1 MILVDNTQVLMSSIF
16 AQHRDVAAIDEDLV
30 RHMVLNTYRMYRKK
44 FFREYGEL
52 VICEDGGASWRRDF
66 FPLYKAKRRADRK
79 ENPEQ
84 WERFYDII
92 NRIRAEVAE
101 IFPYRNMLV
110 QGCEADD
117 IIAFLAKRY
126 APSEKVL
133 ILSGDKDFGQLQIHP
148 NVVQYSPLLKK
159 FVEVDAPQKFLLEHI
174 VRGDSSDGVPNILS
188 DDDCFMAEDKR
199 QKPVTQKRMDEILK
213 EYADTGKV
221 SDKYAANWNRNSTLI
236 NLLNIPHEY
245 ESKIESEWNKPF
257 TPSRAKILNY
267 MIEKGLRNLIED
279 IGDF

>member
-16 AQHRDVAAIDEDLV
+16 AQTRDIGTIDEHLI

-52 VICEDGGASWRRDF
+52 VICQDGGASWRRDF

-84 WERFYDII
+84 WDRFYGII
-92 NRIRAEVAE
+92 NNIREEVAE
-101 IFPYRNMLV
+101 NFPYRNMIV

-117 IIAFLAKRY
+117 IISFLAKRY
-126 APSEKVL
+126 SPTEKIL
-133 ILSGDKDFGQLQIHP
+133 ILSGDKDFGQLHIFP
-148 NVVQYSPLLKK
+148 NVSQYSPMLKK
-159 FVEVDAPQKFLLEHI
+159 FITVENPKTYLFEHI

-188 DDDCFMAEDKR
+188 DDDSLINKSKR
-199 QKPVTQKRMDEILK
+199 QKPVTKKRMDEILDFH
-213 EYADTGKV
+213 ADTGNIP
-221 SDKYAANWNRNSTLI
+221 SKYAANWNRNKTLI
-236 NLLNIPHEY
+236 DLLHIPTEW
-245 ESKIESEWNKPF
+245 EEKIEYEWNKTV
-257 TPSRAKILNY
+257 TPTRAKILDY
-267 MIEKGLRNLIED
+267 MIEKGLRNLIGD

>member
-126 APSEKVL
+126 APTEKVL
-133 ILSGDKDFGQLQIHP
+133 ILSGDKDFGQLQIHS

-159 FVEVDAPQKFLLEHI
+159 FVEIDAPQQFLLEHI

-236 NLLNIPHEY
+236 NLLNIPHQY

>member
-52 VICEDGGASWRRDF
+52 VICQDGGASWRRDF

-79 ENPEQ
+79 ENEAQ
-84 WERFYDII
+84 WDRFYDII
-92 NRIRAEVAE
+92 NRIRDEVAQH
-101 IFPYRNMLV
+101 FPYRNMIV

-117 IIAFLAKRY
+117 IIAYLVKRF
-126 APSEKVL
+126 APTEKIL
-133 ILSGDKDFGQLQIHP
+133 ILSGDKDFGQLQIHSS
-148 NVVQYSPLLKK
+148 VAQYSPLQKK
-159 FVEVDAPQKFLLEHI
+159 FVEVGNPKQFLLEHI
-174 VRGDSSDGVPNILS
+174 IKGDSSDGVPNILS

-199 QKPVTQKRMDEILK
+199 QKPITKKRMDEFLQS
-213 EYADTGKV
+213 YSQSGQV
-221 SDKYAANWNRNSTLI
+221 QDKYAANWNRNKTLI
-236 NLLNIPHEY
+236 DLLHIPSEY

-267 MIEKGLRNLIED
+267 MIEKGLRNLVGD
-279 IGDF
+279 IQDF

>member
-52 VICEDGGASWRRDF
+52 VICQDGGASWRRDF

-79 ENPEQ
+79 ENEAQ
-84 WERFYDII
+84 WDRFYDII
-92 NRIRAEVAE
+92 NRIRDEVAE
-101 IFPYRNMLV
+101 HFPYRNMIV

-117 IIAFLAKRY
+117 IIAYLVKRF
-126 APSEKVL
+126 APTEKIL
-133 ILSGDKDFGQLQIHP
+133 ILSGDKDFGQLQIHSS
-148 NVVQYSPLLKK
+148 VAQYSPLQKK
-159 FVEVDAPQKFLLEHI
+159 FVEVGNPKQFLLEHI
-174 VRGDSSDGVPNILS
+174 IKGDSSDGVPNILS

-199 QKPVTQKRMDEILK
+199 QKPITKKRMDEFLQA
-213 EYADTGKV
+213 YSQTGQV
-221 SDKYAANWNRNSTLI
+221 QDKYAANWNRNKTLI
-236 NLLNIPHEY
+236 DLLHIPSEY

-257 TPSRAKILNY
+257 TPSRGKILNY
-267 MIEKGLRNLIED
+267 MIEKGLRNLVGD
-279 IGDF
+279 IQDF

>member
-133 ILSGDKDFGQLQIHP
+133 ILSGDKDFGQLQIHQ

-221 SDKYAANWNRNSTLI
+221 SDKYAVNWNRNSTLI
-236 NLLNIPHEY
+236 NLLNIPAEY

>member
-126 APSEKVL
+126 APTEKVL

>member
-30 RHMVLNTYRMYRKK
+30 RHMVLNTYRVYRKK

-52 VICEDGGASWRRDF
+52 VICQDGGASWRRDF

-79 ENPEQ
+79 ENEAQ
-84 WERFYDII
+84 WDRFYEII
-92 NRIRAEVAE
+92 NTIRDEVAQH
-101 IFPYRNMLV
+101 FPYRNMIV

-117 IIAFLAKRY
+117 IIAYLVKRF
-126 APSEKVL
+126 APTEKIL
-133 ILSGDKDFGQLQIHP
+133 ILSGDKDFGQLQIHSS
-148 NVVQYSPLLKK
+148 VAQYSPLQKK
-159 FVEVDAPQKFLLEHI
+159 FVEVGNPKQFLLEHI
-174 VRGDSSDGVPNILS
+174 IKGDSSDGVPNILS

-199 QKPVTQKRMDEILK
+199 QKPITKKRMDEFLQS
-213 EYADTGKV
+213 YSQSGQV
-221 SDKYAANWNRNSTLI
+221 QDKYAANWNRNKTLI
-236 NLLNIPHEY
+236 DLLHIPSEY

-267 MIEKGLRNLIED
+267 MIEKGLRNLVGD
-279 IGDF
+279 IQDF

>member
-16 AQHRDVAAIDEDLV
+16 AQHRDVAAINEDLV

-52 VICEDGGASWRRDF
+52 VICQDGGASWRRDF

-79 ENPEQ
+79 ENEAQ
-84 WERFYDII
+84 WDRFYDII
-92 NRIRAEVAE
+92 NRIRDEVAQH
-101 IFPYRNMLV
+101 FPYRNMIV

-117 IIAFLAKRY
+117 IIAYLVKRF
-126 APSEKVL
+126 APTEKIL
-133 ILSGDKDFGQLQIHP
+133 ILSGDKDFGQLQIHSS
-148 NVVQYSPLLKK
+148 VAQYSPLQKK
-159 FVEVDAPQKFLLEHI
+159 FVEVGNPKQFLLEHI
-174 VRGDSSDGVPNILS
+174 IKGDSSDGVPNILS

-199 QKPVTQKRMDEILK
+199 QKPITNKRMDEFLQA
-213 EYADTGKV
+213 YSQSGQV
-221 SDKYAANWNRNSTLI
+221 QDKYAANWNRNKTLI
-236 NLLNIPHEY
+236 DLLHIPSEY

-267 MIEKGLRNLIED
+267 MIEKGLRNLVGD
-279 IGDF
+279 IQDF

>member
-30 RHMVLNTYRMYRKK
+30 RHMVLNTYRVYRKK

-52 VICEDGGASWRRDF
+52 VICQDGGASWRRDF

-79 ENPEQ
+79 ENEAQ
-84 WERFYDII
+84 WDRFYDII
-92 NRIRAEVAE
+92 NRIRDEVAQH
-101 IFPYRNMLV
+101 FPYRNMIV

-117 IIAFLAKRY
+117 IIAYLVKRF
-126 APSEKVL
+126 APTEKIL
-133 ILSGDKDFGQLQIHP
+133 ILSGDKDFGQLQIHSS
-148 NVVQYSPLLKK
+148 VAQYSPLQKK
-159 FVEVDAPQKFLLEHI
+159 FVEVGNPKQFLLEHI
-174 VRGDSSDGVPNILS
+174 IKGDSSDGVPNILS

-199 QKPVTQKRMDEILK
+199 QKPITKKRMDEFLQA
-213 EYADTGKV
+213 YSQSGQV
-221 SDKYAANWNRNSTLI
+221 QDKYAANWNRNKTLI
-236 NLLNIPHEY
+236 DLLHIPSEY

-267 MIEKGLRNLIED
+267 MIEKGLRNLVGD
-279 IGDF
+279 IQDF

>member
-16 AQHRDVAAIDEDLV
+16 AQHRDVSAIDEDLV

-52 VICEDGGASWRRDF
+52 VICEDGGASWRRQF

-84 WERFYDII
+84 WDRFYDII

-101 IFPYRNMLV
+101 HFPYKNVLV
-110 QGCEADD
+110 PACEADD
-117 IIAFLAKRY
+117 IIAYLVKQY
-126 APSEKVL
+126 APTEKVL
-133 ILSGDKDFGQLQIHP
+133 ILSGDKDFGQLLIHP
-148 NVVQYSPLLKK
+148 NVAQYAPLQKK
-159 FVEVDAPQKFLLEHI
+159 FITVENPQQFLLEHI

-199 QKPVTQKRMDEILK
+199 QKPITQKRMMEILK

-236 NLLNIPHEY
+236 NLLNIPPEY

>member
-52 VICEDGGASWRRDF
+52 VICQDGGASWRRDF

-79 ENPEQ
+79 ENEAQ
-84 WERFYDII
+84 WDRFYDII
-92 NRIRAEVAE
+92 NRIRDEVAQH
-101 IFPYRNMLV
+101 FPYRNMIV

-117 IIAFLAKRY
+117 IIAYLVKRF
-126 APSEKVL
+126 APTEKIL
-133 ILSGDKDFGQLQIHP
+133 ILSGDKDFGQLQIHSS
-148 NVVQYSPLLKK
+148 VAQYSPLQKK
-159 FVEVDAPQKFLLEHI
+159 FVEVGNPKQFLLEHI
-174 VRGDSSDGVPNILS
+174 IKGDSSDGVPNILS

-199 QKPVTQKRMDEILK
+199 QKPITKKRMDEFLQA
-213 EYADTGKV
+213 YSQSGQV
-221 SDKYAANWNRNSTLI
+221 QDKYAANWNRNKTLI
-236 NLLNIPHEY
+236 DLLHIPSEY

-267 MIEKGLRNLIED
+267 MIEKGLRNLVGD
-279 IGDF
+279 IQDF

>member
-52 VICEDGGASWRRDF
+52 VICQDGGASWRRDF

-79 ENPEQ
+79 ENEAQ
-84 WERFYDII
+84 WDRFYDII
-92 NRIRAEVAE
+92 NRIRDEVAQH
-101 IFPYRNMLV
+101 FPYRNMIV

-117 IIAFLAKRY
+117 IIAYLVKRF
-126 APSEKVL
+126 APTEKIL
-133 ILSGDKDFGQLQIHP
+133 ILSGDKDFGQLQIHSS
-148 NVVQYSPLLKK
+148 VAQYSPLQKK
-159 FVEVDAPQKFLLEHI
+159 FVEVGNPKQFLLEHI
-174 VRGDSSDGVPNILS
+174 IKGDSSDGVPNILS

-199 QKPVTQKRMDEILK
+199 QKPITKKRMDELLQA
-213 EYADTGKV
+213 YSQTGQV
-221 SDKYAANWNRNSTLI
+221 QDKYAANWNRNKTLI
-236 NLLNIPHEY
+236 DLLHIPSEY

-257 TPSRAKILNY
+257 TPSRGKILNY
-267 MIEKGLRNLIED
+267 MIEKGLRNLVGD
-279 IGDF
+279 IQDF

>member
-16 AQHRDVAAIDEDLV
+16 AQQRDVAAIDEDLV

-52 VICEDGGASWRRDF
+52 VICEDGGASWRRQF

-79 ENPEQ
+79 ENAEQ
-84 WERFYDII
+84 WDRFYDII

-101 IFPYRNMLV
+101 HFPYRNMLV
-110 QGCEADD
+110 PACEADD
-117 IIAFLAKRY
+117 IIAYLVKEC
-126 APSEKVL
+126 APTEKIL
-133 ILSGDKDFGQLQIHP
+133 ILSGDKDFGQLLIHK
-148 NVVQYSPLLKK
+148 NVEQYAPLQKK
-159 FVEVDAPQKFLLEHI
+159 FITVDNPQQFLLEHI

-199 QKPVTQKRMDEILK
+199 QKPITQKRMDEILK

-221 SDKYAANWNRNSTLI
+221 SDKYAANWNRNNTLI
-236 NLLNIPHEY
+236 NLLNIPSEY
-245 ESKIESEWNKPF
+245 ESKIQSEWNKPF

>member
-52 VICEDGGASWRRDF
+52 VICQDGGASWRRDF

-79 ENPEQ
+79 ENEAQ
-84 WERFYDII
+84 WDRFYDII
-92 NRIRAEVAE
+92 NRIRDEVAQH
-101 IFPYRNMLV
+101 FPYRNMIV

-117 IIAFLAKRY
+117 IIAYLVKRF
-126 APSEKVL
+126 APTEKIL
-133 ILSGDKDFGQLQIHP
+133 ILSGDKDFGQLQIHSS
-148 NVVQYSPLLKK
+148 VAQYSPLQKK
-159 FVEVDAPQKFLLEHI
+159 FVEVGNPKQFLLEHI
-174 VRGDSSDGVPNILS
+174 IKGDSSDGVPNILS

-199 QKPVTQKRMDEILK
+199 QKPITKKRMDEFLQA
-213 EYADTGKV
+213 YSQTGQV
-221 SDKYAANWNRNSTLI
+221 QDKYAANWNRNKTLI
-236 NLLNIPHEY
+236 DLLHIPSEY

-257 TPSRAKILNY
+257 TPSRGKILNY
-267 MIEKGLRNLIED
+267 MIEKGLRNLVGD
-279 IGDF
+279 IQDF

>member
-1 MILVDNTQVLMSSIF
+1 MILVDNNQVLMASIF

-30 RHMVLNTYRMYRKK
+30 RHMVLNTYRMFRKK

-52 VICEDGGASWRRDF
+52 VICEDGGASWRRQF

-84 WERFYDII
+84 WERFYEII
-92 NRIRAEVAE
+92 YTIRAEVAE
-101 IFPYRNMLV
+101 HFPYRCVHV

-117 IIAFLAKRY
+117 VIAFLVKRY
-126 APSEKVL
+126 APTEKIL
-133 ILSGDKDFGQLQIHP
+133 ILSGDKDFGQLQIHK
-148 NVVQYSPLLKK
+148 NVEQYSPLQKK
-159 FVEVDAPQKFLLEHI
+159 FITVENPQKFLLEHI
-174 VRGDSSDGVPNILS
+174 VKGDSSDGVPNVLS

-199 QKPVTQKRMDEILK
+199 QKPITQKRMDELLQH
-213 EYADTGKV
+213 YAQHGAV
-221 SDKYAANWNRNSTLI
+221 QDKHQANWNRNKTLI
-236 NLLNIPHEY
+236 DLLHIPSEY
-245 ESKIESEWNKPF
+245 ETKIESEWNTPF
-257 TPSRAKILNY
+257 TPSRGKILNY

>member
-16 AQHRDVAAIDEDLV
+16 AQTRDVGTIDEDLV

-52 VICEDGGASWRRDF
+52 VICEDGGASWRRQF

-84 WERFYDII
+84 WERFYSII
-92 NRIRAEVAE
+92 NTIRAEVAE
-101 IFPYRNMLV
+101 HFPYRNMLV
-110 QGCEADD
+110 PGCEADD
-117 IIAFLAKRY
+117 IIAYLARRY
-126 APSEKVL
+126 GSTEKVL
-133 ILSGDKDFGQLQIHP
+133 ILSGDKDFGQLLIYPQ
-148 NVVQYSPLLKK
+148 VEQYAPLLKK
-159 FVEVDAPQKFLLEHI
+159 FVTVENPKQFLLEHI

-199 QKPVTQKRMDEILK
+199 QKPITQKRMGEILK

-221 SDKYAANWNRNSTLI
+221 SDKYSVNWQRNNTLI
-236 NLLNIPHEY
+236 NLLNIPSEY

-257 TPSRAKILNY
+257 TPSRGKILNY
-267 MIEKGLRNLIED
+267 MIEKGLRNLVGD
-279 IGDF
+279 IQDF